1 MNRTSNLLV
10 FKTYFDDMLRYGT
23 ADIFDYGYGFFAGE
37 KVYGFVFEYNDKFYD
52 MGTGYE
58 PVDGDEF
65 NLHLETAVK
74 LLRYMLFGEKGW
86 ENEKQISIHGSY
98 E

>member
-10 FKTYFDDMLRYGT
+10 FGTYFDDMLRYGT
-23 ADIFDYGYGFFAGE
+23 ADIFDYGYGLFAGE
-37 KVYGFVFEYNDKFYD
+37 KVYGFVFEYKNKYYD
-52 MGTGYE
+52 MATGYV

-86 ENEKQISIHGSY
+86 
-98 E
+98 

>member
-10 FKTYFDDMLRYGT
+10 FKTFFDDMLRYGT
-23 ADIFDYGYGFFAGE
+23 ADIFDYSYGLFAGE
-37 KVYGFVFEYNDKFYD
+37 KVYGFVFEYKNEYYD
-52 MGTGYE
+52 LATGYE
-58 PVDGDEF
+58 PAANDDEF

-86 ENEKQISIHGSY
+86 
-98 E
+98 